1 MSIAF
6 LLGFVLDNLT
16 LTRIDQ
22 LFDNMVLLSYLFMT
36 GLSIMLYH
44 MYDSGR
50 LQFWPF
56 KKICPWL
63 PVYIQFTFGGLF
75 SGYLVFYSRSATLAG
90 SWPFVLMLVLLVVSN
105 ELFKSKMARFGLQI
119 SLYFMTLFSF
129 MIFFIPVLIGEMG
142 ATIFLLSGA
151 VSLLCIRLYILLL
164 EKVVPRKVIQ
174 IKRVLFPSILAIFLS
189 FNALYFTNLIPP
201 IPLSLKDAEI
211 FHYVERQ
218 SDGTYVALAETREWY
233 EVQKYFKTEFH
244 TVAGEPIYFFS
255 AIFAP
260 TKLNAQV
267 FHHWQYYNET
277 TQAWVSAD
285 KFGFAIAGGRGEG
298 YRGYTT
304 KNSTHFGKW
313 RVDIET
319 DRGQLIGRT
328 VFYVVQSTQP
338 PETETVIK

>member
-22 LFDNMVLLSYLFMT
+22 LFDNMVLLTYLFMT
-36 GLSIMLYH
+36 GLSIMLFH

-56 KKICPWL
+56 RTLGPWL
-63 PVYIQFTFGGLF
+63 PVFTQFTFGGLF

-90 SWPFVLMLVLLVVSN
+90 SWPFVLMLVLLVLSN
-105 ELFKSKMARFGLQI
+105 ELFKSKMARFGLQVC
-119 SLYFMTLFSF
+119 LYFMTLFSF
-129 MIFFIPVLIGEMG
+129 LIFFIPVLIGEMG
-142 ATIFLLSGA
+142 SMIFLLSGV

-164 EKVVPRKVIQ
+164 EKAVPQKVIQ
-174 IKRVLFPSILAIFLS
+174 IKKVLFPSILAIFIS
-189 FNALYFTNLIPP
+189 FNALYFFNLIPP
-201 IPLSLKDAEI
+201 IPLSLKDAGI
-211 FHYVERQ
+211 YHHVEKQ
-218 SDGTYVALAETREWY
+218 SNGTYVAQEEARKWY
-233 EVQKYFKTEFH
+233 EIQKYFKTEFT
-244 TVAGEPIYFFS
+244 TVAGESIYFFS

-260 TKLNAQV
+260 AKLNTDV
-267 FHHWQYYNET
+267 FHHWQYYNDT
-277 TQAWVSAD
+277 TKEWVSAD
-285 KFGFAIAGGRGEG
+285 KFGFPIAGGRGEG

-304 KNSTHFGKW
+304 KNSTWVGKW

-328 VFYVVQSTQP
+328 VFHVVQGTSVLDM
-338 PETETVIK
+338 ETVIK